1 MLTSVGTSFFY
12 RHVSIMA
19 NSRPPEPIAV
29 SPATAAKM
37 IDCSRQHIY
46 QLIERGEIRR
56 CKVSGSKAVRI
67 PLVDLYA
74 VLGVDMPAGGRA
86 S

>member
-1 MLTSVGTSFFY
+1 
-12 RHVSIMA
+12 
-19 NSRPPEPIAV
+19 
-29 SPATAAKM
+29 M

-67 PLVDLYA
+67 PVVDLYA
-74 VLGVDMPAGGRA
+74 VLGVDMPADERA